1 MGTYVPSASWRLVWA
16 LASLKSADER
26 ITIEGFY
33 DDVLPVTKK
42 DEEILNA
49 FPYNEKEPVGK
60 TGTDLIPAGKQWAGT
75 EKQIY
80 MEPSMSVCGLEAGEL
95 YNGARG
101 IVPHKAYARIGF
113 YLVANQSP
121 DKVEEQLREHL
132 KSMVLE
138 M

>member
-1 MGTYVPSASWRLVWA
+1 
-16 LASLKSADER
+16 
-26 ITIEGFY
+26 
-33 DDVLPVTKK
+33 
-42 DEEILNA
+42 
-49 FPYNEKEPVGK
+49 
-60 TGTDLIPAGKQWAGT
+60 
-75 EKQIY
+75 

-132 KSMVLE
+132 KKHGFGDVKSYAEAEILRSVPAWIFR
-138 M
+138 

>member
-49 FPYNEKEPVGK
+49 FPYNEKSQLEKLGLTSFLRGSSGLELKSRSIWSHPCQSAVWKPVSF
-60 TGTDLIPAGKQWAGT
+60 T
-75 EKQIY
+75 
-80 MEPSMSVCGLEAGEL
+80 MEPEESCRTKHTRGSDFIWLRTSLRIRWKNSCG
-95 YNGARG
+95 N
-101 IVPHKAYARIGF
+101 I
-113 YLVANQSP
+113 
-121 DKVEEQLREHL
+121 
-132 KSMVLE
+132 
-138 M
+138 

>member
-49 FPYNEKEPVGK
+49 FPYNEKSQLEKLGL
-60 TGTDLIPAGKQWAGT
+60 TSFLRGKQWAGT
-75 EKQIY
+75 EK
-80 MEPSMSVCGLEAGEL
+80 ADL
-95 YNGARG
+95 YGA
-101 IVPHKAYARIGF
+101 IHV
-113 YLVANQSP
+113 S
-121 DKVEEQLREHL
+121 LR
-132 KSMVLE
+132 SGSR
-138 M
+138 